1 MSDDKENK
9 LVVLLSIDGWGL
21 SLNTENNAIRK
32 AHIDGFKN
40 LVTSYPAT
48 VITMPNLK
56 ISQNYKLLGSGLE
69 ISQINN
75 ILNLSLSK
83 IISQA
88 GLKQLK
94 IATSQDFPLASV
106 FLNNSSEPFNNED
119 WLIIDKKKNKFLS
132 FFQRDDLENNLIK
145 QINSGNYNF
154 IFSILSD
161 ISRAVFKGDFLET
174 ISVLERISESLEKIS
189 QVVLEKDGVLII
201 TSTYGGAE
209 DVFNIGTGLANKKK
223 TDNAVPFLIIG
234 NEYRGKTIGLAEAP
248 NNDISLLSP
257 QGTYSDILPTILKI
271 LDLPIPEE
279 ISGKSFI

>member
-1 MSDDKENK
+1 MSDDRENK

-32 AHIDGFKN
+32 AQIDGFKN
-40 LVTSYPAT
+40 LVMAYPVT

-56 ISQNYKLLGSGLE
+56 ISQNYKLLGSSLE
-69 ISQINN
+69 IDQIDNTA
-75 ILNLSLSK
+75 NLSLSK
-83 IISQA
+83 IISEA

-94 IATSQDFPLASV
+94 MATSQDFPLASV
-106 FLNNSSEPFNNED
+106 FFNNSSEPFNNED
-119 WLIIDKKKNKFLS
+119 WLIINEKKNKFLS
-132 FFQRDDLENNLIK
+132 FFQRSGLESNLIK

-154 IFSILSD
+154 IFSIFSD
-161 ISRAVFKGDFLET
+161 ISQKVFKGDFLET

-234 NEYRGKTIGLAEAP
+234 NEYKGKTIGLAEAP

-257 QGTYSDILPTILKI
+257 QGTYLNILPTILKI
-271 LDLPIPEE
+271 LDLPIPDE
-279 ISGKSFI
+279 ILGESFI

>member
-9 LVVLLSIDGWGL
+9 LLVLLLIDGWGL

-40 LVTSYPAT
+40 LVSSYPAT
-48 VITMPNLK
+48 VISMPNLK

-69 ISQINN
+69 AHQINN
-75 ILNLSLSK
+75 RPTLSLSK

-94 IATSQDFPLASV
+94 IAASQDFPLASV
-106 FLNNSSEPFNNED
+106 FFNNEPEAFNNED
-119 WLIIDKKKNKFLS
+119 WLIVDEKKNKFLS
-132 FFQRDDLENNLIK
+132 FFQRNKLETTLIK
-145 QINSGNYNF
+145 QINSGDYNF
-154 IFSILSD
+154 IFSILPDLSQ
-161 ISRAVFKGDFLET
+161 AVFRGNFLEI
-174 ISVLERISESLEKIS
+174 ISVLERISEFLEKIS
-189 QVVLEKDGVLII
+189 QIVLEKNGVLII
-201 TSTYGGAE
+201 SSTYGGAE
-209 DVFNIGTGLANKKK
+209 DAFNIGTGLANKKK

-234 NEYRGKTIGLAEAP
+234 NKYRGKTIGLAEAP

-257 QGTYSDILPTILKI
+257 QGSYLDVLASILKI

-279 ISGKSFI
+279 LPGRSFI

>member
-1 MSDDKENK
+1 MSDDRENK

-32 AHIDGFKN
+32 AQIDGFKN
-40 LVTSYPAT
+40 LVMAYPAT

-56 ISQNYKLLGSGLE
+56 ISQNYKLLGSSLE
-69 ISQINN
+69 IDQIDNTA
-75 ILNLSLSK
+75 NLSLSK
-83 IISQA
+83 IISEA

-94 IATSQDFPLASV
+94 MATSQDFPLASV
-106 FLNNSSEPFNNED
+106 FFNNSSEPFNNED
-119 WLIIDKKKNKFLS
+119 WLIINEKKNKFLS
-132 FFQRDDLENNLIK
+132 FFQRGGLEDNLIK

-154 IFSILSD
+154 IFSIFSD
-161 ISRAVFKGDFLET
+161 ISQKVFKGDFLET
-174 ISVLERISESLEKIS
+174 ISVLERVSESLEKIS

-234 NEYRGKTIGLAEAP
+234 NEYKGKTIGLAEAP

-257 QGTYSDILPTILKI
+257 QGTYLNILPTILKI
-271 LDLPIPEE
+271 LDLPIPDE
-279 ISGKSFI
+279 ILGESFI